1 VDWLTESAND
11 PEVAKYAISVHPI
24 TEHEVGEFLKKDLEE
39 SSNKCIVAVF
49 DEEPA
54 GYVFMWSRP
63 GAVRD
68 RHVAWLGITVRKK
81 FWGKGVGT
89 GLMNE
94 VIDLA
99 RKSGHRRLMLGT
111 IEGNERAIRL
121 YGKSGFKGEAYEPG
135 EVYVDGSWRD
145 SIIMGLELA
154 PCEPRFST
162 PSSRTARHEALGYGD
177 VHVRQVKNS
186 DLDELHRLQNCPES
200 TKSTFR
206 IPPFTKEETKKW
218 YEKLNSEEGKHC
230 LACFKGDRL
239 IGYLHFRAR
248 QHPFP
253 CLKTEEILVDVNE
266 GPEKAA
272 QALIEALQGFKERYW
287 YRRIFAYTPETSAP
301 ISRAL
306 ADRGFKKTGAMKDCF
321 FIDGYYVNEA
331 VYAYT

>member
-1 VDWLTESAND
+1 LASDVDWLTESAND

-24 TEHEVGEFLKKDLEE
+24 TQHEVGEFLKKDLEE
-39 SSNKCIVAVF
+39 SYNKSIVAVF
-49 DEEPA
+49 DEDPA
-54 GYVFMWSRP
+54 GYVFMWSRL

-121 YGKSGFKGEAYEPG
+121 YDKSGFKREAYEPG
-135 EVYVDGSWRD
+135 EVYIDSSWRD

-154 PCEPRFST
+154 PCEPKCST
-162 PSSRTARHEALGYGD
+162 SSRAGYHKASGYQD
-177 VHVRQVKNS
+177 TQVRQVKNS

-206 IPPFTKEETKKW
+206 IPPITKEETKKW
-218 YEKLNSEEGKHC
+218 YEKLNSEEGKT
-230 LACFKGDRL
+230 LPRMLQG
-239 IGYLHFRAR
+239 R
-248 QHPFP
+248 QANRVP
-253 CLKTEEILVDVNE
+253 
-266 GPEKAA
+266 
-272 QALIEALQGFKERYW
+272 ALQS
-287 YRRIFAYTPETSAP
+287 AYSSFSSMPQN
-301 ISRAL
+301 
-306 ADRGFKKTGAMKDCF
+306 RGNSG
-321 FIDGYYVNEA
+321 
-331 VYAYT
+331 